1 MNFDKTNT
9 EHDYDDDYG
18 HFCVLEENTHVN
30 NYVQRVYI
38 QNNRYII
45 MHNYDKPSL
54 YHVDYYYDD
63 SLCVT
68 IPVKLENL
76 KNEMIQMSKP
86 YSNNNHHKNDDHD
99 DDDDNK
105 KGARDKIF
113 VMLTQMCVFS
123 IFVSA
128 VVIIMTM
135 R

>member
-1 MNFDKTNT
+1 
-9 EHDYDDDYG
+9 
-18 HFCVLEENTHVN
+18 
-30 NYVQRVYI
+30 
-38 QNNRYII
+38 

-54 YHVDYYYDD
+54 YPADYYYDD
-63 SLCVT
+63 SVYVT

-76 KNEMIQMSKP
+76 KNEMIHMSKP
-86 YSNNNHHKNDDHD
+86 CSNNNHKND

-105 KGARDKIF
+105 KGTRDKIF
-113 VMLTQMCVFS
+113 IMLTQMCVFS